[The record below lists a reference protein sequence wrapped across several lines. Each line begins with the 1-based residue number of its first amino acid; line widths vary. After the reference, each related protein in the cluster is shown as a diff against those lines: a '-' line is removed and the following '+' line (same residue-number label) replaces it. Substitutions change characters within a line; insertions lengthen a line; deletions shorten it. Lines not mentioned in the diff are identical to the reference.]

1 MKNEVVLVTGAARG
15 IGRDI
20 ATTLAGMGAKNAV
33 TDIDENVKS
42 LHKLGFAIA
51 MDVTDEDDVKEK
63 YQNCTDA
70 LGEITL
76 VINNAGIL
84 SVHDTIDL
92 EVSEW
97 RRVIEV
103 NATGT
108 FIVSKTAAKHML
120 LNKAPSSIIN
130 ISSIGGKR
138 GSAGVSHYCSSK
150 FAVIGFTQALAI
162 ELGQHNIN
170 VNAICPGAVIT
181 DMFNKFVE
189 GQRTKVS
196 EWVAK
201 QQVSR
206 PQTGQEIAHAISF
219 LHEARSIT
227 GQALNV
233 DGGTVFN

>member
-20 ATTLAGMGAKNAV
+20 ATTLAGMGAKVAV

>member
-1 MKNEVVLVTGAARG
+1 
-15 IGRDI
+15 
-20 ATTLAGMGAKNAV
+20 MG
-33 TDIDENVKS
+33 DS
-42 LHKLGFAIA
+42 
-51 MDVTDEDDVKEK
+51 
-63 YQNCTDA
+63 Q
-70 LGEITL
+70 
-76 VINNAGIL
+76 
-84 SVHDTIDL
+84 S
-92 EVSEW
+92 
-97 RRVIEV
+97 R
-103 NATGT
+103 
-108 FIVSKTAAKHML
+108 
-120 LNKAPSSIIN
+120 
-130 ISSIGGKR
+130 
-138 GSAGVSHYCSSK
+138 GVSHYCSSK